1 MDIMGNGELGIL
13 IPEREPERNDYHIT
27 SIGGTFCTTKS
38 VLLKLVDHSFKVGT
52 LISDF
57 PLNMYSE
64 FILTVRLNPVQEM
77 ISGDLF
83 QALYTML

>member
-1 MDIMGNGELGIL
+1 MIS
-13 IPEREPERNDYHIT
+13 EREPERNDYHIT

-38 VLLKLVDHSFKVGT
+38 VLLKLVGHLFKVGT

-57 PLNMYSE
+57 PLDMYSE
-64 FILTVRLNPVQEM
+64 FVLTVWLNPKICQKM

-83 QALYTML
+83 QVLYTML